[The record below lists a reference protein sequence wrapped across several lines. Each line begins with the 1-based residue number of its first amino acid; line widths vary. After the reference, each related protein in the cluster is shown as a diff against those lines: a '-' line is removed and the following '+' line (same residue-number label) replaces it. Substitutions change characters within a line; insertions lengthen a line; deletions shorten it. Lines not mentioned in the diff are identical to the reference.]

1 MDRRNNCDYSPTLR
15 EQPGAGR
22 IVFDKVPHSPAGVI
36 TGGVFCDAS
45 SASQL
50 GLCQV
55 VRGEQIVIS
64 AICWI
69 DALRCL
75 DPLTETV
82 DKRSA
87 VKVHLVRSA
96 PLEKVHHSG
105 RAAVIIGVCGDRVS
119 HRRKMG
125 VVEKFLEVVD
135 HRCPPSRSSFD
146 GTKHER
152 E

>member
-82 DKRSA
+82 DKRSN
-87 VKVHLVRSA
+87 RSTA
-96 PLEKVHHSG
+96 RFSRRRG
-105 RAAVIIGVCGDRVS
+105 RR
-119 HRRKMG
+119 
-125 VVEKFLEVVD
+125 L
-135 HRCPPSRSSFD
+135 PSAQLDFE
-146 GTKHER
+146 TIA
-152 E
+152 